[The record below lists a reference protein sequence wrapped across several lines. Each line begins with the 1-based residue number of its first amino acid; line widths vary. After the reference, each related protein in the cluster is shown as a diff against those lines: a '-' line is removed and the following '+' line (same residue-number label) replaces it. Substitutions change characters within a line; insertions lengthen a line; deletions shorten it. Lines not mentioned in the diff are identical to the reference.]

1 MCINIRVLCC
11 LISDPVNFNPQALI
25 LQILRRRNKASSLF
39 KLKRETSLIRWD
51 FLEYLLFHYKL
62 QVEVHLGI

>member
-39 KLKRETSLIRWD
+39 KLKRETSLIRS
-51 FLEYLLFHYKL
+51 
-62 QVEVHLGI
+62 